1 MQQKFIM
8 PAHGRVLDLDQ
19 VPDELFRQRQMG
31 DGFAIELLDEEI
43 IAPMD
48 GIVSALFPTGHAIG
62 LTLNDSINLLIHIG
76 INTIQLKNHP
86 IEVFVQQNDRIKQ
99 GQLLA
104 RVDLKKFK
112 DGHIEPI
119 VPIIFMRSTFFVL
132 KRGVDEVQLG
142 EEDIIQIYD

>member
-1 MQQKFIM
+1 MEQKFIM

-31 DGFAIELLDEEI
+31 DGFALELIEGDI

-48 GIVSALFPTGHAIG
+48 GVVSALFPTGHAIG

-86 IEVFVQQNDRIKQ
+86 IEVFVQQNEKVKQ
-99 GQLLA
+99 GQLLV

-112 DGHIEPI
+112 EGHIEPI
-119 VPIIFMRSTFFVL
+119 VPIIFMRNTFFVL

-142 EEDIIQIYD
+142 EEDIIEIFD

>member
-1 MQQKFIM
+1 M

>member
-1 MQQKFIM
+1 MKQSFIM

-31 DGFAIELLDEEI
+31 DGFAIELIGEEI

-62 LTLNDSINLLIHIG
+62 LKLNDSIDLLIHIG
-76 INTIQLKNHP
+76 INSVQLKNHP
-86 IEVFVQQNDRIKQ
+86 IEIFVQQNDQVKQ

-104 RVDLKKFK
+104 RVDLAKFK
-112 DGHIEPI
+112 AGNVEPI
-119 VPIIFMRSTFFVL
+119 VPIIFLQRTFFQI

-142 EEDIIQIYD
+142 EENIVRIFD